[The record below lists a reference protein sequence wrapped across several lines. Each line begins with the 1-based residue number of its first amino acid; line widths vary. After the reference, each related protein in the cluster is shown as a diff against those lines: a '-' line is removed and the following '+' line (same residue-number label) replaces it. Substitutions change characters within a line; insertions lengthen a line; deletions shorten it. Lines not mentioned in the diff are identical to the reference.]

1 MFPAMN
7 PLLRAP
13 LVLVV
18 TMGLAALM
26 YVGIEKP
33 CARLRKRLT
42 D

>member
-13 LVLVV
+13 LVLLVSTV
-18 TMGLAALM
+18 LAALM

-33 CARLRKRLT
+33 CGRLRKRLT